1 MEFDH
6 IERAPP
12 ILLNIFDT
20 DEDFMDTTDD
30 FIGRATVFLK
40 DLQDISNDDRIPYPQ
55 WFPVQKHM
63 SDQYNEEAG
72 ASILCSFAMMDF
84 QQ

>member
-1 MEFDH
+1 MRTATCEDTNNPIYYEVKEFIMEFDH

-12 ILLNIFDT
+12 ILMNIFDT

-40 DLQDISNDDRIPYPQ
+40 DL
-55 WFPVQKHM
+55 
-63 SDQYNEEAG
+63 
-72 ASILCSFAMMDF
+72 
-84 QQ
+84 